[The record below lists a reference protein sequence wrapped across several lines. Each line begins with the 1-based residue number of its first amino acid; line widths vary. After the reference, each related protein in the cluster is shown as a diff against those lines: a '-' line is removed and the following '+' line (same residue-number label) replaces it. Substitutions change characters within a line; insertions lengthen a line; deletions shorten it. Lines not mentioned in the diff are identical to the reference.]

1 MPQKG
6 SESVA
11 YDGQLKFDTSMDASG
26 FQEGANKLGDIVK
39 RLDVFKII
47 KQGMSM
53 VASSIDSA
61 VSRVDTLN
69 KFPAVMERMGY
80 GADNARV
87 TMDKLSKGIGGLPT
101 TLDGIVGN
109 TQRLAIA
116 TGSLDK
122 GADTALALNNALLA
136 SGASSEAAARGS
148 EQYMQALSRNKMEAE
163 EWKTLQETMPYALQ
177 KTAEAFGFTG
187 TQAIPQMYN
196 ALKDGDVTMLD
207 FNEKLISLNGGVGGF
222 AEVAQTASGGI
233 ATSWSNVQTAVVR
246 GTANVIQAIDLG
258 LEKFGGISG
267 VMDSVKGA
275 VDTAFSAI
283 ASGATLLM
291 QNLDKLVLSAVGVGV
306 AFASYKAMQAWK
318 TAAKEAA
325 TMVNHLKE
333 THQDLTIAVGKS
345 KASQLEQVAATKL
358 QEAQDAR
365 AHYEKLEL
373 IATEK
378 MNEAVTLKE
387 AAAKAT
393 GAEATKLQERAAEAA
408 TVAVQ
413 SEAAAKAAGT
423 AASAANT
430 AAVQA
435 EVAAQN
441 QRNASVGLGT
451 ALIGFLTG
459 SITLH
464 ELATAAATVAIN
476 VFNMALNALPL
487 VGIAA
492 AIGAVVVGIIALV
505 KWLSSSS
512 AEYKKQKEEVEAL
525 TTAQEELTA
534 STEES
539 ADAYKSSTAEITAS
553 AKVSKDLVGTL
564 KAVSSSTAS
573 AGEKNRKM
581 SATIDQ
587 LNTAVDGLNIAY
599 DEETGEIRNINTGQK
614 ISLEQLEQLVSAKSE
629 LAQAN
634 AWQERA
640 NELVREQVKIQEDL
654 AVIEAKKQE
663 ISENDNLSAR
673 EKKKLIKELDE
684 AAEGHAAT
692 MADVGMRLDIVNEN
706 LATSNTAAAESVIND
721 YERMEQAITEN
732 GESIDDVAAR
742 WGVSVESIKAAWSD
756 AGGSFDAFVTSQDE
770 RLADYQE
777 SVKSHSEN
785 VINSFKE
792 IPAEYEM
799 SAQEMIEVL
808 RTNRERYAEWKQAM
822 TEISGQ
828 VSAETLAEL
837 EKLGPGALS
846 AINEMRE
853 NGGAGLREFDREI
866 RTIVGDSTGY
876 AIQECNDPAFIAAPA
891 GAFSAA
897 AQQVAKNT
905 ALSTAI
911 TGQMEDAKA
920 SAEAVDFSAVGQ
932 DIASDIAAGLNS
944 ADVNGAMNG
953 ITAAIKNNT
962 GKVTFAISSMS
973 TTVLNTLRALKTLA
987 VNIATQM
994 MAETSRAVVTRA
1006 GAVRESVAGMGSG
1019 VLSTLDAMKAQA
1031 ARSTAQMM
1039 AEINSAIVSRTGIV
1053 CAASA
1058 SLANGVEGGLCGMVG
1073 GAEDVSNRMM
1083 DGILI
1088 AMGRKADILYAKAR
1102 EIARRIADTMRAAL
1116 DVHSPSR
1123 VMIRLFEYVMWGVY
1137 KGMDGMAGTLY
1148 REAESISG
1156 GIAERLSVSPAD
1168 VNTGLSLIQAA
1179 AELQT
1184 GRLVAVSRDFIA
1196 RARAISARTAP
1207 VSSYY
1212 DSNVPQTDRRTTA
1225 QLQATIEVP
1234 VMLDGREIARGTAR
1248 YTGEQMDFEVM

>member
-1 MPQKG
+1 M
-6 SESVA
+6 A
-11 YDGQLKFDTSMDASG
+11 YDGTLKFDTSMDASG

-39 RLDVFKII
+39 GLGVFKIME
-47 KQGMSM
+47 QGFQA
-53 VASSIDSA
+53 VTASIDKA
-61 VSRVDTLN
+61 VSRYDTLSR
-69 KFPAVMERMGY
+69 FPKIMEQMGFS
-80 GADNARV
+80 AEETDAS
-87 TMDKLSKGIGGLPT
+87 MQKLSNGIQGLPT
-101 TLDGIVGN
+101 ALDQI
-109 TQRLAIA
+109 
-116 TGSLDK
+116 TGSAQRIASMTGDLV
-122 GADTALALNNALLA
+122 GAADITLALNNAFLA
-136 SGASSEAAARGS
+136 SGSSSDAASRGM
-148 EQYMQALSRNKMEAE
+148 EQYMQIIGRGKPEMED
-163 EWKTLQETMPYALQ
+163 WKTLQETMPYALQ
-177 KTAEAFGFTG
+177 KVAESFGFAG
-187 TQAIPQMYN
+187 TSATRDFYAALQSGEITVEQMN
-196 ALKDGDVTMLD
+196 ARFVELST
-207 FNEKLISLNGGVGGF
+207 ETGGF
-222 AEVAQTASGGI
+222 AEVAKTA
-233 ATSWSNVQTAVVR
+233 T
-246 GTANVIQAIDLG
+246 
-258 LEKFGGISG
+258 GGISTAVTNMQTSIVRG
-267 VMDSVKGA
+267 VTGIVTSIDNGLSKTRFKSIENIINSTGKAIGSVLNGVAGVFGFVASKADILVPAIVA
-275 VDTAFSAI
+275 VGTATA
-283 ASGATLLM
+283 AYKVTTAAATL
-291 QNLDKLVLSAVGVGV
+291 
-306 AFASYKAMQAWK
+306 
-318 TAAKEAA
+318 
-325 TMVNHLKE
+325 
-333 THQDLTIAVGKS
+333 
-345 KASQLEQVAATKL
+345 
-358 QEAQDAR
+358 
-365 AHYEKLEL
+365 
-373 IATEK
+373 
-378 MNEAVTLKE
+378 
-387 AAAKAT
+387 
-393 GAEATKLQERAAEAA
+393 
-408 TVAVQ
+408 
-413 SEAAAKAAGT
+413 AAKAAGVAIDGNITKANLDAISTALLASAKKGLATATGSATTALAMLTAGEAT
-423 AASAANT
+423 AAQVGALLTVKEAAL
-430 AAVQA
+430 AAIKGVLSGQ
-435 EVAAQN
+435 
-441 QRNASVGLGT
+441 
-451 ALIGFLTG
+451 IG
-459 SITLH
+459 
-464 ELATAAATVAIN
+464 LATAAQLIWNAAVSANPIGLAIVVIVA
-476 VFNMALNALPL
+476 LT
-487 VGIAA
+487 A
-492 AIGAVVVGIIALV
+492 AIVGLV

-599 DEETGEIRNINTGQK
+599 DEESGEIRNINTGQK

-920 SAEAVDFSAVGQ
+920 SVEAVDFSAVGQ
-932 DIASDIAAGLNS
+932 DIAADIAAGLNS

-962 GKVTFAISSMS
+962 GKVTSAISSMS

-1073 GAEDVSNRMM
+1073 GAEDLSNRMM

-1137 KGMDGMAGTLY
+1137 RGMDGMAGTLY

>member
-1 MPQKG
+1 M
-6 SESVA
+6 A

-26 FQEGANKLGDIVK
+26 FQKGANKLGDIVK
-39 RLDVFKII
+39 GLGVFKII
-47 KQGMSM
+47 EQGMGM
-53 VASSIDSA
+53 VANSIDSA

-80 GADNARV
+80 GADNARA
-87 TMDKLSKGIGGLPT
+87 TMEKLSKGIEGLPT

-109 TQRLAIA
+109 AQRLAIA

-148 EQYMQALSRNKMEAE
+148 EQYLQALSRNKMETE

-187 TQAIPQMYN
+187 TQAIPQLYS
-196 ALKDGDVTMLD
+196 ALKDGDITMLD

-283 ASGATLLM
+283 SSGATLLM
-291 QNLDKLVLSAVGVGV
+291 QNLDILAISAVGVGA
-306 AFASYKAMQAWK
+306 AFASYRAIQAWE

-325 TMVNHLKE
+325 TVSSFLKE
-333 THQDLTIAVGKS
+333 THQDLTIAVGNS

-365 AHYEKLEL
+365 ARHEKLEL

-378 MNEAVTLKE
+378 MNEAATLKE

-393 GAEATKLQERAAEAA
+393 GTEATQLQERAAKAA
-408 TVAVQ
+408 AVAEQ
-413 SEAAAKAAGT
+413 AEAAAKAAGT
-423 AASAANT
+423 AATT
-430 AAVQA
+430 ADTVAVQA
-435 EVAAQN
+435 DVAAQN
-441 QRNASVGLGT
+441 QRNTSVGLGT

-464 ELATAAATVAIN
+464 QLATAAATVATNI
-476 VFNMALNALPL
+476 FSMALKALPL
-487 VGIAA
+487 IGIVA
-492 AIGAVVVGIIALV
+492 AIGAVVAGIIALV

-512 AEYKKQKEEVEAL
+512 AEYKKQKEEVETL
-525 TTAQEELTA
+525 TTAQEELAA

-539 ADAYKSSTAEITAS
+539 ADAYKSSTSDIAAS

-564 KAVSSSTAS
+564 KAVSSTTAS

-640 NELVREQVKIQEDL
+640 NDLVQEQVKIQEDL
-654 AVIEAKKQE
+654 AVIESKRKE

-692 MADVGMRLDIVNEN
+692 MADVEMRLDIINEN
-706 LATSNTAAAESVIND
+706 LATSSTMAAESIVDD

-732 GESIDDVAAR
+732 GESIDAVAVR

-756 AGGSFDAFVTSQDE
+756 AGGSFDEFVTSQDE

-828 VSAETLAEL
+828 VSSETLAEL

-866 RTIVGDSTGY
+866 RTLVGDSTGY

-891 GAFSAA
+891 RAFSAA
-897 AQQVAKNT
+897 AQQVTENT
-905 ALSTAI
+905 ALTTAM
-911 TGQMEDAKA
+911 TNQMQDAKT
-920 SAEAVDFSAVGQ
+920 SAEAVDFSSVGQ

-944 ADVNGAMNG
+944 ADVDGAMNG
-953 ITAAIKNNT
+953 ITAAIKSSS
-962 GKVTFAISSMS
+962 GKVTAAISSMS
-973 TTVLNTLRALKTLA
+973 TAVRNTLKALKTQA
-987 VNIATQM
+987 VNTVNQM
-994 MAETSRAVVTRA
+994 MAEIHRAVVSRA
-1006 GAVRESVAGMGSG
+1006 GSVRESVASMGSG
-1019 VLSTLDAMKAQA
+1019 VSATLAAMKTQA
-1031 ARSTAQMM
+1031 ARSAAQMM
-1039 AEINSAIVSRTGIV
+1039 DEINNAIVSRTGIV
-1053 CAASA
+1053 CVASA
-1058 SLANGVEGGLCGMVG
+1058 SLAHGVVDGLWGMVG

-1083 DGILI
+1083 DGILS
-1088 AMGRKADILYAKAR
+1088 AMNRKADTLYAKAR
-1102 EIARRIADTMRAAL
+1102 EIARGIAATMRAAL

-1123 VMIRLFEYVMWGVY
+1123 VMIQIFEDVMWGVY
-1137 KGMDGMAGTLY
+1137 KGMDGMTGALY
-1148 REAESISG
+1148 REAESISD

-1184 GRLVAVSRDFIA
+1184 GHLATVSRDFLA

-1207 VSSYY
+1207 VSTHH
-1212 DSNVPQTDRRTTA
+1212 DSSVQQMDRRATA